1 MRMMVRDMK
10 GCRIIEWVH
19 WIRGII
25 MSRMVWRNRFRMMIC
40 RGSLRTVGMMRC
52 KIGNRDGIWCRGM

>member
-19 WIRGII
+19 WIRGMIL
-25 MSRMVWRNRFRMMIC
+25 SRWRNRFRMMIC
-40 RGSLRTVGMMRC
+40 MGSLRTVGMMRC